1 MLNQTEIALN
11 TYHEILLTQT
21 LKNTACLL
29 HSEGHCVSVVLGRDT
44 ELGSHRTVG
53 KLGRDDQNLM
63 LVLFD
68 EYFDIRKKSCLSHEV
83 KF

>member
-1 MLNQTEIALN
+1 M
-11 TYHEILLTQT
+11 
-21 LKNTACLL
+21 
-29 HSEGHCVSVVLGRDT
+29 SVVLGRDT